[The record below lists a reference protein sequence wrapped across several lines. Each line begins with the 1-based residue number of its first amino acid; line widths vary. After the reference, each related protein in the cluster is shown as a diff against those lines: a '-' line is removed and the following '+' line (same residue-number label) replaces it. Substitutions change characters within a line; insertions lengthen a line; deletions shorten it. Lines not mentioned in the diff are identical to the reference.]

1 MQAVL
6 TEQNKL
12 RKQLENSE
20 HELQLQINELTNSN
34 TEKLK
39 LVKVRSRH
47 FSKKF
52 YISYSIDDF
61 SNLGTAMVASG
72 S

>member
-39 LVKVRSRH
+39 LIKVRSRR

-52 YISYSIDDF
+52 YSSCSTDGF
-61 SNLGTAMVASG
+61 SNLGTAAVENG
-72 S
+72 I

>member
-52 YISYSIDDF
+52 YISCSIDDF